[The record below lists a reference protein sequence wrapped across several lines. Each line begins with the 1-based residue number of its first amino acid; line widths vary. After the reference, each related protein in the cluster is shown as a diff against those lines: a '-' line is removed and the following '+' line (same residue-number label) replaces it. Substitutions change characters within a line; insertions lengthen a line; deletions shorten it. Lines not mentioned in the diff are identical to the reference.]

1 MSITNTD
8 VFTFI
13 FLTISL
19 VVSFLIKRI
28 SPANVINI
36 HNDTTLEGLRGVAC
50 LFVFINHASYSLH
63 HIGIPN
69 WQMMGAD
76 PYTGRMGAFGVEIFF
91 CLTGYLFA
99 RKIRCGGIDLTFF
112 EKRIRRLAPAYIIV
126 SLAVFIYF
134 VFMNYNV
141 IRGYYDISALTQQI
155 FGFGFFGSRIS
166 VNGMVDTSL
175 NAVVWTLPYEW
186 KFYAIVPFIAAIY
199 KIKKPVPLIVAFGI
213 ATICIDYWSKMFLWG
228 FFVTGFIASFV
239 GNLNNRYIKYI
250 SYCVM
255 LLLFAYAF
263 KGEFDIHGFQM
274 FIVVSLFF
282 IIFIATRPKIFSMS
296 VFVYLGTI
304 SYSIY
309 LLHQVVTTIFM
320 RSLSEFVELITINM
334 YEYLLLLIIPI
345 FITIYLSSISYNKI
359 EKRFIK

>member
-8 VFTFI
+8 VFTFL
-13 FLTISL
+13 FLIISL
-19 VVSFLIKRI
+19 VSSFFIKRI
-28 SPANVINI
+28 SPSNVISI
-36 HNDTTLEGLRGVAC
+36 HNDTALEGLRGVAC
-50 LFVFINHASYSLH
+50 LFVFINHASYSLQ

-69 WQMMGAD
+69 WQMMGPN

-99 RKIRCGGIDLTFF
+99 RKIRNGGIDLSFF
-112 EKRIRRLAPAYIIV
+112 EKRIRRLAPAYLVISSIV
-126 SLAVFIYF
+126 FLYF
-134 VFMNYNV
+134 LLSNYSV
-141 IRGYYDISALTQQI
+141 IRGYYDISALIQQI

-199 KIKKPVPLIVAFGI
+199 KIKRPIPLLIAFGV
-213 ATICIDYWSKMFLWG
+213 ATVCIDYWSKIFLWG

-239 GNLNNRYIKYI
+239 GILENRYLKYI
-250 SYCVM
+250 SYYIM
-255 LLLFAYAF
+255 LFLFAYAF
-263 KGEFDIHGFQM
+263 KGTFDIHGFQM

-282 IIFIATRPKIFSMS
+282 ITFIATRPKIFSIG

-320 RSLSEFVELITINM
+320 KSISGVINLININM
-334 YEYLLLLIIPI
+334 YEYLIICIIPI
-345 FITIYLSSISYNKI
+345 SLTIYLSSISYNKV
-359 EKRFIK
+359 EKRFIR